1 MKKLKIG
8 VKQNLDSLGSLIEEL
23 KKSSNE
29 IGAITIFVGIVRGTR
44 ENEKVIRLEYEA
56 HEALASQ
63 IIEKIINEQ
72 KTKHG
77 ILDAAVEHRTGSVK
91 IGEDV
96 MYVLVASK
104 HRKEGRLALSEI
116 VDRIKFEVPIW
127 KKEITEKDSY
137 WVENA

>member
-1 MKKLKIG
+1 MKIG
-8 VKQNLDSLGSLIEEL
+8 IKQNLDSLGSLIQEL

-29 IGAITIFVGIVRGTR
+29 IGAITIFVGVVRGIR
-44 ENEKVIRLEYEA
+44 ENEKVVRLEYDA

-77 ILDAAVEHRTGSVK
+77 IIDVVVEHRTGLVMV
-91 IGEDV
+91 GEDV

-104 HRKEGRLALSEI
+104 HRREGRQALSEI

-137 WVENA
+137 WVENV